1 MKPSV
6 TVSTKKDKDDGIN
19 DDVTPSETQAEENG
33 EGSTAASSPNNCS
46 GDSPASCELS
56 CEPSGDGN
64 GANDSPCEN
73 NSAEAP
79 QPQGE
84 AEKPKK
90 GKGKRGKKPA
100 SKQPKEGTKKDYDLR
115 HNYKGVKELVER
127 EKEGV
132 STDDPIEDPSDDAS
146 DHTKEKPEK
155 TPKVTIRDGLNTGS
169 IPSSW
174 IGSLASY
181 ADVEKEN
188 DVSNLRTLF
197 NMDSKCGMSLLL
209 L

>member
-1 MKPSV
+1 M
-6 TVSTKKDKDDGIN
+6 
-19 DDVTPSETQAEENG
+19 
-33 EGSTAASSPNNCS
+33 
-46 GDSPASCELS
+46 
-56 CEPSGDGN
+56 
-64 GANDSPCEN
+64 
-73 NSAEAP
+73 
-79 QPQGE
+79 
-84 AEKPKK
+84 
-90 GKGKRGKKPA
+90 
-100 SKQPKEGTKKDYDLR
+100 KKDYDLR

-155 TPKVTIRDGLNTGS
+155 TTKVTIRDGLNTGS

-174 IGSLASY
+174 IDSLASY

-188 DVSNLRTLF
+188 DVNNLRTLF
-197 NMDSKCGMSLLL
+197 NIDSKCGMSLLL

>member
-1 MKPSV
+1 MFRLLRHNQRRMERGLLLHPV
-6 TVSTKKDKDDGIN
+6 LI
-19 DDVTPSETQAEENG
+19 
-33 EGSTAASSPNNCS
+33 TALVIHLRAVNCLVN
-46 GDSPASCELS
+46 PAAMEM
-56 CEPSGDGN
+56 
-64 GANDSPCEN
+64 ANDSPCEN

-100 SKQPKEGTKKDYDLR
+100 SKQPKEVVKNSYNLR
-115 HNYKGVKELVER
+115 DTYGGVHALVLKEME
-127 EKEGV
+127 EI

-155 TPKVTIRDGLNTGS
+155 TTKVTIRDGLNTGS

-174 IGSLASY
+174 IDSLASY

-188 DVSNLRTLF
+188 DISKLRTLF
-197 NMDSKCGMSLLL
+197 KLDSKCGMSLLL